1 MAISMPKVGASKT
14 NLWQKTTNLLHSP
27 LGKLQLQFQY
37 QRTVVG
43 GGPELAHAGFPV
55 GGKAVPD
62 HAEGLDAGHHRR
74 GAVQVVN
81 PSMISGSGKGKR
93 VQPFP
98 LDVGEVGKPCQI
110 ILREEF
116 RGTLQ

>member
-1 MAISMPKVGASKT
+1 M
-14 NLWQKTTNLLHSP
+14 
-27 LGKLQLQFQY
+27 
-37 QRTVVG
+37 VG

-55 GGKAVPD
+55 GGKAVLD

-93 VQPFP
+93 VQMLA
-98 LDVGEVGKPCQI
+98 LDVGEVGKSRQI
-110 ILREEF
+110 VLREEF
-116 RGTLQ
+116 GGAL

>member
-1 MAISMPKVGASKT
+1 M
-14 NLWQKTTNLLHSP
+14 HSP
-27 LGKLQLQFQY
+27 LGKLQLQVQY

-43 GGPELAHAGFPV
+43 GVPEFTNARFPV
-55 GGKAVPD
+55 GRIAVPD

-81 PSMISGSGKGKR
+81 PSVISGSGKGKR
-93 VQPFP
+93 VQMLA

-116 RGTLQ
+116 GGALQ

>member
-1 MAISMPKVGASKT
+1 M
-14 NLWQKTTNLLHSP
+14 
-27 LGKLQLQFQY
+27 
-37 QRTVVG
+37 VG
-43 GGPELAHAGFPV
+43 GVPEFTNARFPV
-55 GGKAVPD
+55 GRIAVPD

-98 LDVGEVGKPCQI
+98 LDVGEVGKSRQI
-110 ILREEF
+110 VLREEF
-116 RGTLQ
+116 RGAL